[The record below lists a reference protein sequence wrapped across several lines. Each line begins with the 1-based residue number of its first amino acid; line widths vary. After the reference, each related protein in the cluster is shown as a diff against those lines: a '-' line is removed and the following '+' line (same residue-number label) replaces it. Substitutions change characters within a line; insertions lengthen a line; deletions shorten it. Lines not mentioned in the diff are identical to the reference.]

1 MVWADVAQRAYQ
13 ESELSYTYLTF
24 MTLATLIA
32 SIGIVLD
39 SQILLIGAM
48 VLGPEFGAIAALG
61 LALVRRRPH
70 LLRHALRTLVIGFL
84 VAIALT
90 TIVVLGGHLL
100 GWVGPEDIGS
110 TRPDT
115 AFIYQPDRWSFVVA
129 LIAGAAGVLSLT
141 SDRAGGLVGVFIS
154 VTTIPAAGN
163 IALGLALG
171 NRQEVW
177 GSRLQLVVNI
187 TGMAAAGVAHPDV
200 AAGGLAAGERPS
212 AAEDPGARGLTK
224 VGAQVTTS
232 PTANTSRQRDLGHWL
247 ARRPSWASATVV
259 AIRFSRVG
267 AVRASRIHSRMPRRA
282 EGGKL
287 SQEARAAGSA
297 SRASARSGGS
307 TRASTPSSATQV
319 PDSSA
324 SRTMARPA
332 GAMAPDAVSRAT
344 RSLLTADQRDVGF
357 RGVSSSCVRSAS
369 NERGRLSTQPKHK
382 ASSTTS
388 SYVTAG
394 PRPFFQRTNQ
404 MPVESAWF
412 SVSHA
417 RHSARDSTGTCGRSC
432 ADRATAATSSTRT
445 DPAPQW

>member
-1 MVWADVAQRAYQ
+1 MSSLAVIRGASLRPPGDVVLAAVSRETANDVIDLLRGCGIHHDGAIQVEQVRTWLSQAGYDAERAAPGASADAVVWADVAQRAYQ
-13 ESELSYTYLTF
+13 ESELSYTYVTF

-171 NRQEVW
+171 NRHEVW
-177 GSRLQLVVNI
+177 GSTLQLVVNI
-187 TGMAAAGVAHPDV
+187 TGMAAAGWFT
-200 AAGGLAAGERPS
+200 
-212 AAEDPGARGLTK
+212 LTLQQA
-224 VGAQVTTS
+224 VWRRVS
-232 PTANTSRQRDLGHWL
+232 
-247 ARRPSWASATVV
+247 ARRLRK
-259 AIRFSRVG
+259 I
-267 AVRASRIHSRMPRRA
+267 
-282 EGGKL
+282 
-287 SQEARAAGSA
+287 
-297 SRASARSGGS
+297 
-307 TRASTPSSATQV
+307 
-319 PDSSA
+319 
-324 SRTMARPA
+324 
-332 GAMAPDAVSRAT
+332 
-344 RSLLTADQRDVGF
+344 
-357 RGVSSSCVRSAS
+357 
-369 NERGRLSTQPKHK
+369 
-382 ASSTTS
+382 
-388 SYVTAG
+388 
-394 PRPFFQRTNQ
+394 
-404 MPVESAWF
+404 
-412 SVSHA
+412 
-417 RHSARDSTGTCGRSC
+417 
-432 ADRATAATSSTRT
+432 
-445 DPAPQW
+445 PAPEG